1 MPEEAVIDKP
11 KNQNKS
17 HPGRAG
23 RPPKLAQQSKSRA
36 ERDPLTPVEGDT
48 SLESGP
54 EYIQGGRVEIPKPP
68 HFRFGTDQPAPR
80 RPEHFFQWWDGLTVM
95 EKRKVIVYVYRNY
108 PVIGVKVEDRKSP
121 TGYRMSSQI
130 DKRSGTD
137 VLRSLD
143 DILHHYGSGNYTIRL
158 NQADPNKAVCLCI
171 IQGLRDEQHPPVV
184 DLNTLLIDD
193 PQNKP
198 YIEGLRLRGVR
209 VPGVDGINEEDQVG
223 AAALSEMVGTVGK
236 LMDRNAELSAKVAN
250 PPREEKKPG
259 ADESIVSTAL
269 ATGMKIISNASDT
282 QSAMLKSAMDKVGEL
297 SKTAA
302 PPAAAAAP
310 DPLAMLDKVG
320 NLLRSLSPTPAGP
333 PLDKE
338 GRPIPSSLDVLVAA
352 SLQRTTDLERRLHET
367 QTQQMSFLQNMI
379 LESRKAPAAP
389 STAMQPTQRQ
399 AAEGTSATPATPLEM
414 LRELVKLK
422 EGLGN
427 LTGDGEHGGEP
438 ASRSNPGAPW
448 WASLL
453 QSLPQ
458 LIQGGAAIASMI
470 AVASYNNAIAKTG
483 TGQPTPVAMPTI
495 QPPVETEPS
504 DELPPP
510 PPSSGA
516 ETNLP
521 QPGDTTLNA
530 YHHFL
535 AQLEKP
541 LLLAL
546 ENNEPGDQFAEK
558 LVGWQGQVAY
568 DLLHGLGRDQVI
580 QILSTYRPIWSV
592 VSTIPQKF
600 SQFLDEFLSYGDQE
614 QPPDFPP
621 APPPPAPPNQPRT
634 QAAPPVVDAAGVGG
648 KAHNPRAGKAHKNPT
663 GPVTQ

>member
-1 MPEEAVIDKP
+1 MPEEAVAEPAIDLR
-11 KNQNKS
+11 KS

-23 RPPKLAQQSKSRA
+23 RPSKSKQQSKSRA
-36 ERDPLTPVEGDT
+36 KRDPLSSVESD
-48 SLESGP
+48 SALNSAP
-54 EYIQGGRVEIPKPP
+54 EPGSTKRVEIPKPL
-68 HFRFGTDQPAPR
+68 HFRYGTDQPSPR
-80 RPEHFFQWWDGLTVM
+80 RPEHFFQWWQSLTAAQ
-95 EKRKVIVYVYRNY
+95 KRLSIIYIYRNY
-108 PVIGVKVEDRKSP
+108 PVIGIKVADNKSP
-121 TGYRMSSQI
+121 SGFRISAQI

-137 VLRSLD
+137 VLTSLD
-143 DILHHYGSGNYTIRL
+143 DILHHYGSGNYTIRF
-158 NQADPNKAVCLCI
+158 NQAEPNKAVCLCI

-184 DLNTLLIDD
+184 DLNTLLVDD
-193 PQNKP
+193 PANKP

-209 VPGVDGINEEDQVG
+209 VPGVDPINEEDQVG
-223 AAALSEMVGTVGK
+223 AAAVTQMVGTVER
-236 LMDRNAELSAKVAN
+236 LMDRNAELSARVAS
-250 PPREEKKPG
+250 PPKEEKRPG

-297 SKTAA
+297 SKTAV

-310 DPLAMLDKVG
+310 DPLAMIESVG
-320 NLLRSLSPTPAGP
+320 NLLKTLVPPAAP
-333 PLDKE
+333 NNQLDM
-338 GRPIPSSLDVLVAA
+338 LVAA
-352 SLQRTTDLERRLHET
+352 ALKRSDTLEEKLFT
-367 QTQQMSFLQNMI
+367 IQAQQLTFLQSMLTQSQQI
-379 LESRKAPAAP
+379 SKPTADAATP
-389 STAMQPTQRQ
+389 RRA
-399 AAEGTSATPATPLEM
+399 AAEGMPATPIEM
-414 LRELVKLK
+414 LRDLVKLK
-422 EGLGN
+422 EGLSN
-427 LTGDGEHGGEP
+427 LTGDASAAEAP
-438 ASRSNPGAPW
+438 VSRSNPNAPW

-453 QSLPQ
+453 QNLPQ
-458 LIQGGAAIASMI
+458 LVQGGAAIASMI

-495 QPPVETEPS
+495 TPPAETEPNE
-504 DELPPP
+504 ELPPP
-510 PPSSGA
+510 PPSDGA

-568 DLLHGLGRDQVI
+568 DLLHGLGRDSVV

-614 QPPDFPP
+614 QLPDLPP
-621 APPPPAPPNQPRT
+621 APPPPPGQPV
-634 QAAPPVVDAAGVGG
+634 AASPGMKV
-648 KAHNPRAGKAHKNPT
+648 HNPRAGKAHKATP